1 MAGDG
6 SDDRLKGNLGTF
18 SGMCLVMGL
27 MIGSGIFSTPGK
39 VVALVGSPTTA
50 ISLWVA
56 GGLLTF
62 CGTFSYIE
70 LGTMMPRSGGEQ
82 AYLEAAFRRPR
93 ALVAFLFCWVMI
105 LCIRPGSEAADCII
119 FAKYVVV
126 PFLGDADHDGFREK
140 CLAVVAITSITL
152 VNMAA
157 TRLAVV
163 VHDVLTCIKIA
174 VVTLIALTGV
184 LVAAGAIAITDT
196 PANFSTGFHGSA
208 SNVSNYASATF
219 LVMWAYDGW
228 NNLSYSAGELGD
240 PVRQLPRAT
249 ALGVLFA
256 TCLYVLANFAYFMV
270 VPLADLVASSE
281 LLAGTFFNVVFG
293 GVMGAHVF
301 PMLLALSAYG
311 AVSAMVFSAG
321 RVAQAAALAGVLPYS
336 AYFRHLHAATGTPV
350 RALALNWLLTV
361 ALIVSPPSRNAFDF
375 LVDLVSY
382 PEWVF
387 YGLSVVGLIV
397 LRYTGGDVHRPF
409 KVPTVLPVLFIA
421 AALFLVVFPFFPT
434 TNPAYPSWL
443 PPVISL
449 AIIATAVP
457 VWFAFVKD
465 NEMADLGFALEPSKA
480 IADDNS
486 SSIMMA

>member
-1 MAGDG
+1 M
-6 SDDRLKGNLGTF
+6 
-18 SGMCLVMGL
+18 
-27 MIGSGIFSTPGK
+27 
-39 VVALVGSPTTA
+39 
-50 ISLWVA
+50 
-56 GGLLTF
+56 
-62 CGTFSYIE
+62 
-70 LGTMMPRSGGEQ
+70 
-82 AYLEAAFRRPR
+82 
-93 ALVAFLFCWVMI
+93 
-105 LCIRPGSEAADCII
+105 
-119 FAKYVVV
+119 
-126 PFLGDADHDGFREK
+126 
-140 CLAVVAITSITL
+140 
-152 VNMAA
+152 
-157 TRLAVV
+157 
-163 VHDVLTCIKIA
+163 
-174 VVTLIALTGV
+174 
-184 LVAAGAIAITDT
+184 
-196 PANFSTGFHGSA
+196 
-208 SNVSNYASATF
+208 SNYASATF

-387 YGLSVVGLIV
+387 YGKRPRVLLTVPPNACLTRRQGCRSSGSLSSGT
-397 LRYTGGDVHRPF
+397 R
-409 KVPTVLPVLFIA
+409 A
-421 AALFLVVFPFFPT
+421 AT
-434 TNPAYPSWL
+434 CIGRSRCRRCCRCC
-443 PPVISL
+443 S
-449 AIIATAVP
+449 
-457 VWFAFVKD
+457 
-465 NEMADLGFALEPSKA
+465 SRRRC
-480 IADDNS
+480 S
-486 SSIMMA
+486 SSCSRSSQRRTRRTRRGCPRLSA